1 LCAPLSAALPSL
13 ARAQTLVADVKLVVG
28 AASARAPDAEPRP
41 LKAGDA
47 VFLRDTVTTAAPDG
61 TVLLAF
67 RDGTSVALGPGSQM
81 LLARY
86 SAGPE
91 SPSFLAEVARGVF
104 RVATG
109 AIARMRAR
117 EFRVVTPTATIGIR
131 GTQFGG
137 ETDGA
142 RALVVLLEPERG
154 AEAGAI
160 VVSNVFG
167 SVDIDQPGFGTEI
180 PDAASPPSPP
190 RRMQLRAVDNLI
202 RSIST
207 LQRLQV
213 PRLPR

>member
-1 LCAPLSAALPSL
+1 
-13 ARAQTLVADVKLVVG
+13 
-28 AASARAPDAEPRP
+28 
-41 LKAGDA
+41 
-47 VFLRDTVTTAAPDG
+47 
-61 TVLLAF
+61 
-67 RDGTSVALGPGSQM
+67 
-81 LLARY
+81 
-86 SAGPE
+86 
-91 SPSFLAEVARGVF
+91 VF

-109 AIARMRAR
+109 AIARLRPRA
-117 EFRVVTPTATIGIR
+117 FRVATPTATIGIR

-160 VVSNVFG
+160 VVSNAFG
-167 SVDIDQPGFGTEI
+167 SVEIEEPGFGTEI

-190 RRMQLRAVDNLI
+190 RRMQLRAVDNLV
-202 RSIST
+202 RSFSN